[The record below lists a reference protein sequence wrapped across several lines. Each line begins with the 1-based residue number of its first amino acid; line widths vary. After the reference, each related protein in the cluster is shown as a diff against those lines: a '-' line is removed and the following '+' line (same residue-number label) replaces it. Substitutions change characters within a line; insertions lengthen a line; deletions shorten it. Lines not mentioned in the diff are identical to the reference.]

1 MAHWRALWIRVKQT
15 EQLFQIGPDMTTL
28 HSGNVQGR
36 RAERTIEA
44 KYIKKKHRNIFI
56 IFMRSEILLK
66 CRDHETGTRRDGEKN
81 LKHVN

>member
-44 KYIKKKHRNIFI
+44 KYVKKTPEHFYH
-56 IFMRSEILLK
+56 FYE
-66 CRDHETGTRRDGEKN
+66 
-81 LKHVN
+81 V